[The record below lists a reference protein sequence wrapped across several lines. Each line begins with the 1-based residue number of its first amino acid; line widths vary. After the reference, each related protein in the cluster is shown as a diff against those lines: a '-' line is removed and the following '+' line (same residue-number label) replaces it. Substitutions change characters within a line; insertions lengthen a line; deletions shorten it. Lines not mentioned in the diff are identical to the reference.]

1 VSIAGNLR
9 TMPFADLVQ
18 WLSNSFKTGTL
29 VIDGPRYTTRI
40 YFRRGSVVAVASDN
54 PREMLGYYL
63 VGWGYLGED
72 ELQYLIE
79 MQDHFKVML
88 GELVVQ
94 MGHLGRPEI
103 DHLIRIK
110 TEETIYDLMLWDE
123 GNFRFLEGELPER
136 DFLELQ
142 LPVHHF
148 LLEGHRQ
155 RDERVRFSTLIP
167 SSDHVPVLLEA
178 PDASRLNNVEQAI
191 LEAIDGTRSI
201 EEIALTV
208 RVPEFNVLGFVFQGL
223 QSGTMRLDGP
233 SDQVRSTPGHSH
245 APWHEAIYDIE
256 DRVQRERL
264 FDALQMLAGIRDKY
278 PESSDVGA
286 FVEATEARIDDLLHS
301 SQLSDR
307 VILEPTAGL
316 PELMNLDCAPAEGF
330 VLSRINGFYS
340 IQEVLSQ
347 LPGSDLQ
354 NRAILHNLLRRG
366 LVKVRETRSVRRYRP
381 TTAAEEALDV
391 DTDDDPFQF

>member
-1 VSIAGNLR
+1 MSVAGNLR

-63 VGWGYLGED
+63 VGWGYLTEE

-79 MQDHFKVML
+79 MQGHFKVML

-103 DHLIRIK
+103 EHLIRIK

-142 LPVHHF
+142 LPVHQF

-155 RDERVRFSTLIP
+155 RDERAHFTTLIP
-167 SSDHVPVLLEA
+167 NSNHVPVVVDA
-178 PDASRLNNVEQAI
+178 PDAGALNQVEQAI
-191 LEAIDGTRSI
+191 LSAIDGSLSI

-208 RVPEFNVLGFVFQGL
+208 RVPEFDVLGFVFHCL
-223 QSGTMRLDGP
+223 QKNQMLLQLP
-233 SDQVRSTPGHSH
+233 SDEIRSTPGHSH
-245 APWHEAIYDIE
+245 APWHEAVYDIE
-256 DRVQRERL
+256 DRVERDRL
-264 FDALQMLAGIRDKY
+264 FDALQMLAVIRDKY
-278 PESSDVGA
+278 PDNPDAGA
-286 FVEATEARIDDLLHS
+286 FVAATETRIDERLHAG
-301 SQLSDR
+301 QLSDR
-307 VILEPTAGL
+307 ITLEPSAGL
-316 PELMNLDCAPAEGF
+316 SELMNLDCAPSEGF
-330 VLSRINGFYS
+330 VLSRINGFYTV
-340 IQEVLSQ
+340 QEVLSQ

-366 LVKVRETRSVRRYRP
+366 LVKIREARSVRRYRK
-381 TTAAEEALDV
+381 TASAEEPYTV
-391 DTDDDPFQF
+391 DTDDEPFQF

>member
-1 VSIAGNLR
+1 
-9 TMPFADLVQ
+9 MPFADLVQ

-63 VGWGYLGED
+63 VGWGYLTEE

-142 LPVHHF
+142 LPVHQF

-155 RDERVRFSTLIP
+155 RDERVRFSTVIP
-167 SSDHVPVLLEA
+167 SSGHVPVMLET
-178 PDASRLNNVEQAI
+178 PEPGKLNVVEQAI
-191 LEAIDGTRSI
+191 FEAIDGTRSI

-208 RVPEFNVLGFVFQGL
+208 RVPEFDVLGFVFHGL
-223 QSGTMRLDGP
+223 ESGRVRLEGP
-233 SDQVRSTPGHSH
+233 SDEVRSTPGHSH
-245 APWHEAIYDIE
+245 APWHDAVHEIE
-256 DRVQRERL
+256 DRVERDRL
-264 FDALQMLAGIRDKY
+264 FDALQMLAAIRDKY
-278 PESSDVGA
+278 PESPDVGA
-286 FVEATEARIDDLLHS
+286 FVAATEERIDDRLHS

-307 VILEPTAGL
+307 VVLEPTAGL
-316 PELMNLDCAPAEGF
+316 SELMNLDCAPAEGF

-340 IQEVLSQ
+340 VREVLRQ
-347 LPGSDLQ
+347 LPGSELQ
-354 NRAILHNLLRRG
+354 NRAILHNLLRRE
-366 LVKVRETRSVRRYRP
+366 LVKVSETRSVRRYRA
-381 TTAAEEALDV
+381 TATAEELPAV
-391 DTDDDPFQF
+391 ETDDDPFQF